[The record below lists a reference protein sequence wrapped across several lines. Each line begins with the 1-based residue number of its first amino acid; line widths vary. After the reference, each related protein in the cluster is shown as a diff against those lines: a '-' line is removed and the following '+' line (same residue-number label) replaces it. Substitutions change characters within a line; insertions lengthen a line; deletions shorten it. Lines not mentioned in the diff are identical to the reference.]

1 MQCHLKQINN
11 QNKSKQ
17 MIDETLPTRL
27 TEENETIARAER
39 SIVEFQQKL
48 EQIKNL
54 FSEGKYTNAESI
66 SGSLEDL
73 LRTMHFAIR
82 RLAENED
89 FKIFKVGCT
98 YKAVD
103 FNSDGSKEYYFF
115 TVVSRTKDTVTVT
128 SSFYDWIADGKI
140 NNSYTWKSWQF
151 DEELGKGKVTLDLYH
166 HTYSYAYQIE
176 SPNYPRVDE
185 YFDAFPFSTGRGPYV
200 YAQNEEEVSDE

>member
-17 MIDETLPTRL
+17 MTDETLPTRL
-27 TEENETIARAER
+27 AKKNETIARAER
-39 SIVEFQQKL
+39 TIVEFQQKL
-48 EQIKNL
+48 EEIKNL
-54 FSEGKYTNAESI
+54 FSEGKYADAESV
-66 SGSLEDL
+66 SESLKDL
-73 LRTMHFAIR
+73 LRTMHSAIR
-82 RLAENED
+82 KSAENED

-103 FNSDGSKEYYFF
+103 LNTTDGSKEYYFF

-128 SSFYDWIADGKI
+128 SSFYDWITGGKI

-166 HTYSYAYQIE
+166 HTYNYDYQIE

-185 YFDAFPFSTGRGPYV
+185 YFDAFPFSTGRGPFV
-200 YAQNEEEVSDE
+200 YAQDEEDEQK

>member
-1 MQCHLKQINN
+1 MT
-11 QNKSKQ
+11 
-17 MIDETLPTRL
+17 DETLPIRL

-73 LRTMHFAIR
+73 LRTMHFSIR

-128 SSFYDWIADGKI
+128 SSFYDWITDGKI